1 MNAEIIN
8 IYYTKQ
14 ISKFKNV
21 WNKHTTDMW
30 KVNRSQEQNE
40 NTPVWVCLHAS
51 ITRVWKEKRMRG
63 RVHVVQTEREIKT
76 RGRTLHI
83 QLDSLDTHTRFQNTP
98 QLTYGFFI
106 LLLQDVVFIRVFMSR
121 LSSIIH
127 GNHSEA
133 GGHFLTM
140 RLRARRVLISVCLSH
155 PPAVA
160 CSSWGSKF
168 SVALISLRHRLAHVT
183 SLPPNKEAALLRP
196 RGPASA
202 VSSSRLGLYEPP
214 QTQHTT

>member
-1 MNAEIIN
+1 
-8 IYYTKQ
+8 
-14 ISKFKNV
+14 
-21 WNKHTTDMW
+21 MW
-30 KVNRSQEQNE
+30 KMNRSQEQNE
-40 NTPVWVCLHAS
+40 NPPVWVCLHAS

-76 RGRTLHI
+76 NYRLVWLTRGRTLHI
-83 QLDSLDTHTRFQNTP
+83 QLDCLETHTRFQNTP

-106 LLLQDVVFIRVFMSR
+106 LLLQDVVFMSR

-133 GGHFLTM
+133 GGHFLTL
-140 RLRARRVLISVCLSH
+140 RLRARPVLISVCLSH

-160 CSSWGSKF
+160 RSSWGSKF

-196 RGPASA
+196 CGPASA

-214 QTQHTT
+214 QTQQHTT